1 MKKLKWRVFRNVM
14 LGIVFIN
21 KILELPVFHKKNERE
36 KLCITQI
43 LSRAVLGSRAIF
55 GQLRVLAPPSAGVK
69 MAFMIMFLQICCTP

>member
-1 MKKLKWRVFRNVM
+1 MKKFQWRVFRNVM

-43 LSRAVLGSRAIF
+43 LSRAEQCWEAGPFLASSGF
-55 GQLRVLAPPSAGVK
+55 WLRR
-69 MAFMIMFLQICCTP
+69 LQV